1 VRGGAGGSA
10 YVAAKHGIE
19 GMVKSVAA
27 EGRPHRITANSV
39 GPGCALTPTGAT
51 REQVR
56 SDDHA
61 AGGGGLTDA
70 ELARLFPMGTAERKR
85 WTDPAMLAPA
95 FAWLGTRPTSG
106 PQVLSGAHT
115 SRAHQPA
122 S

>member
-1 VRGGAGGSA
+1 MRFRWWACCWPATACAPSQAIASGASVRGGAGGSA

-39 GPGCALTPTGAT
+39 GPGCALAPTGAT
-51 REQVR
+51 RDQVR
-56 SDDHA
+56 SDDHG

-85 WTDPAMLAPA
+85 WTDPAMLAP
-95 FAWLGTRPTSG
+95 
-106 PQVLSGAHT
+106 
-115 SRAHQPA
+115 
-122 S
+122 